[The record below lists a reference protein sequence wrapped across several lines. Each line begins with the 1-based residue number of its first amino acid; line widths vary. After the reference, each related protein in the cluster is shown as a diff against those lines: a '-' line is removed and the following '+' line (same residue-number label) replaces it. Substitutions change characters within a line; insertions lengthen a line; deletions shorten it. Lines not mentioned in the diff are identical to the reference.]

1 MIEYP
6 EMLDY
11 PEGWVKPTKE
21 ELEVKIEEYKPYF
34 PTVDDIEN
42 LLYNY
47 RKKIEKLKTS
57 YKNKEIDISKYY
69 ADKDAYELLFA
80 QAIKLLFSQ
89 EVGDIFLV
97 EDFIAAAKSGGFIPY
112 DGSGCFI
119 HLFGKEV
126 GYINW
131 SNLDDYPDEAV
142 FVSWYNK

>member
-69 ADKDAYELLFA
+69 ADKDVYELLFA

-97 EDFIAAAKSGGFIPY
+97 EDFIAAEKSGGFIPY
-112 DGSGCFI
+112 DGSGYFI
-119 HLFGKEV
+119 DLFGKEV